1 MKRIGMLLIAIG
13 VVMMVI
19 TGFSFATREKVVD
32 IGDLEI
38 EGNRN
43 HRVEWPPIAGG
54 VLLVAG
60 VAVLLSEKRKL

>member
-1 MKRIGMLLIAIG
+1 MDMKKIGMALIAIG
-13 VVMMVI
+13 ILMMVI
-19 TGFSFATREKVVD
+19 TGFNFVTREKVVD

-54 VLLVAG
+54 VILVAG
-60 VAVLLSEKRKL
+60 VVIYFSSKK

>member
-1 MKRIGMLLIAIG
+1 MDMKKIGMALIVIG
-13 VVMMVI
+13 ILMMVI
-19 TGFSFATREKVVD
+19 TGFNFVTREKVVD

-60 VAVLLSEKRKL
+60 VVIYFSSKK